1 MRTQELENNLVGA
14 VRDVLGTM
22 FFTDVVDD
30 QKLPVLL
37 GDQPLTV
44 RVGFAGETA
53 GVLHLRVPAET
64 AGVLASNFL
73 GAQPGEPLTGEQI
86 DEVVRELSNMLCG
99 AFLSRHE
106 AEQIFELTSP
116 ENVEHPGPEPG
127 EIRRGMELENG
138 CLELTLNWRRV

>member
-1 MRTQELENNLVGA
+1 MKTQELENNLVGA
-14 VRDVLGTM
+14 VRDVLGMM

-30 QKLPVLL
+30 QKLPVIL

-44 RVGFAGETA
+44 RVGFAGETS
-53 GVLHLRVPAET
+53 GVLHVRVPAET
-64 AGVLASNFL
+64 AGALALNFL
-73 GAQPGEPLTGEQI
+73 GAEPGEPLSEQQI
-86 DEVVRELSNMLCG
+86 DEVVREFSNMLCG

-106 AEQIFELTSP
+106 SEQVFELTSP
-116 ENVEHPGPEPG
+116 EHVEHPGPEPG